1 MPTARKLPSGSW
13 RCQVYS
19 HTEKIY
25 NEKIGKWKDRRVY
38 ESFTSDDPSPAG
50 KREAELAAA
59 QFAATKQGQKSMRNM
74 PLAQAMEDYIESR
87 SNVLSPS
94 TIREYR
100 RMQKNNYDSINKIFL
115 NQLTTEKVQKWVNAF
130 AADHNPKTVRNAYG
144 LLSATLR
151 AYLPHT
157 TVSATLPEIIPY
169 VAHVPDDEEIQALIS
184 YQRERDPDMLRASCL
199 AAFGTLRRSEVCALT
214 ADDVVGCFVRIHQ
227 AMVDAGSD
235 NWVIKPIPKNKSSN
249 RPVEFPQC
257 VIDILPPSGRLVNL
271 NPDQVTR
278 RHERALKALKI
289 VQFRFHDLRHYT
301 ASIMHALRIPDQY
314 IMSRGGWASDKTL
327 KKIYRGQISSYENRF
342 TDQANAHFEKVMQ
355 HDLQH
360 KNQKSL

>member
-1 MPTARKLPSGSW
+1 MATARKLPSGSW

-19 HTEKIY
+19 HTEKVY
-25 NEKIGKWKDRRVY
+25 DQKTKSWKDRRVY
-38 ESFTSDDPSPAG
+38 ESFTSNDPSPAG

-59 QFAATKQGQKSMRNM
+59 QFAATKQGRKSMRNM

-100 RMQKNNYDSINKIFL
+100 RMQRYNYGSINNIFL
-115 NQLTTEKVQKWVNAF
+115 NQITSEKVQKWVNAF

-169 VAHVPDDEEIQALIS
+169 VAHVPDDGEIQALIS
-184 YQRERDPDMLRASCL
+184 YQRARDPDMLRASCL

-214 ADDVVGCFVRIHQ
+214 SDDVVGCFVRIHQ
-227 AMVDAGSD
+227 AMVDAG
-235 NWVIKPIPKNKSSN
+235 NNEWVIKPIPKNKTSN

-257 VIDILPPSGRLVNL
+257 VIDILPPSGRLVDL

-278 RHERALKALKI
+278 RHERALTALKI
-289 VQFRFHDLRHYT
+289 EWFRFHDLRHYT
-301 ASIMHALRIPDQY
+301 ASIMHALNIPDQY
-314 IMSRGGWASDKTL
+314 IMARGGWASDKTL
-327 KKIYRGQISSYENRF
+327 KKIYRGQIESYENRF
-342 TDQANAHFEKVMQ
+342 TDRANTHFEELMQ

-360 KNQKSL
+360 KN

>member
-1 MPTARKLPSGSW
+1 MATARKLPSGSW

-19 HTEKIY
+19 HTERIY
-25 NEKIGKWKDRRVY
+25 NEKTGEWKDRRVY

-59 QFAATKQGQKSMRNM
+59 QFAATKQGRKSMRNM

-94 TIREYR
+94 TLREYR
-100 RMQKNNYDSINKIFL
+100 RMKEKNYNSIGGILL
-115 NQLTTEKVQKWVNAF
+115 NQLTSEKVQKWANAF
-130 AADHNPKTVRNAYG
+130 SADHNPKTVRNAYG
-144 LLSATLR
+144 FLSATLN
-151 AYLPHT
+151 AYLPN
-157 TVSATLPEIIPY
+157 SAIAATLPQVIPY
-169 VAHVPDDEEIQALIS
+169 VAHVPEDEEIRALIA
-184 YQRERDPDMLRASCL
+184 YQREHDPDMFRASCL

-214 ADDVVGCFVRIHQ
+214 AEDVTGCFVRIHKG
-227 AMVDAGSD
+227 MVDAGKSE
-235 NWVIKPIPKNKSSN
+235 WIIKPIPKNKSSN
-249 RPVEFPQC
+249 RIVEYPQC
-257 VIDILPPSGRLVNL
+257 VMDILPPAGRLVNL

-278 RHERALKALKI
+278 RHERALTSLKI
-289 VQFRFHDLRHYT
+289 EWFRFHDLRHYT

-342 TDQANAHFEKVMQ
+342 VDQANAHFEKVMQ
-355 HDLQH
+355 HEIQH
-360 KNQKSL
+360 NKK